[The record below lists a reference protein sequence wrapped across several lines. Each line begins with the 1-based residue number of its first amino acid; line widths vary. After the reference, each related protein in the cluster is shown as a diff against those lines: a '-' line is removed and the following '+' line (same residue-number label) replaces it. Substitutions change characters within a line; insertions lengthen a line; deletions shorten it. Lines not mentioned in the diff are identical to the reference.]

1 MNKAKLNYI
10 IDAILGVLFLIV
22 FITGVLKL
30 PVLNLYK
37 VISMQQMTMLHDVSG
52 ILFGVFV
59 IVHLI
64 LHWNWVVC
72 MTKNIFK
79 KENKCKK

>member
-10 IDAILGVLFLIV
+10 IDAILGILFLIV
-22 FITGVLKL
+22 FVTGVLKL

-37 VISMQQMTMLHDVSG
+37 VIPLRQTTMLHDVSG
-52 ILFGVFV
+52 VLFGVFI

-64 LHWNWVVC
+64 LHWNWIKC
-72 MTKNIFK
+72 MTKSIFK
-79 KENKCKK
+79 RDNKCKK